1 MNAIQHM
8 ILTATAAGALAMAP
22 AASALPLAITGGAFM
37 PGSGYG
43 VDPQENGATL
53 LDVRFSTSGFA
64 VQNFSLNN
72 VGDYFTFKFG
82 TVDFRE
88 TDAGNGSNAGIRAH
102 ETDHLDV
109 MARLV
114 FADGT
119 GIVAEIAA
127 AGTAIPGLIGDPA
140 ADYLLAWDPV
150 TVDIGQGGKLEIALA
165 PLSFSGNGLQDQMAT
180 VTLLSLPEASHGQ
193 AVPEP
198 ATLSLLALGLL
209 GIAAARSKPSNT

>member
-8 ILTATAAGALAMAP
+8 ILTVSAATALVMAP
-22 AASALPLAITGGAFM
+22 AASALPLSITSGAFM

-43 VDPQENGATL
+43 VDSQENGATL

-64 VQNFSLNN
+64 VQDFRLDN

-102 ETDHLDV
+102 ETDYLDV
-109 MARLV
+109 MARLI
-114 FADGT
+114 FAGGP
-119 GIVAEIAA
+119 GIVADIAA

-140 ADYLLAWDPV
+140 ADYLLAWDPL
-150 TVDIGQGGKLEIALA
+150 TVDIGQGGKLEIAFA

-180 VTLLSLPEASHGQ
+180 VTLLSLPQASHGQ

-209 GIAAARSKPSNT
+209 GFAVARGKSSKA

>member
-8 ILTATAAGALAMAP
+8 ILTVSAASALVMAP
-22 AASALPLAITGGAFM
+22 AASALPLSITGGAFM

-43 VDPQENGATL
+43 VDSQENGATL

-64 VQNFSLNN
+64 VQNFSLNH

-82 TVDFRE
+82 TVDFLE
-88 TDAGNGSNAGIRAH
+88 MDAGNGSNAGVRAH

-109 MARLV
+109 LARLI
-114 FADGT
+114 FAGGP
-119 GIVAEIAA
+119 GIVADIAA

-140 ADYLLAWDPV
+140 ADYFLAWDPV
-150 TVDIGQGGKLEIALA
+150 TVDIGLGGKLGIALA
-165 PLSFSGNGLQDQMAT
+165 PLSFSGNGLQEQMAT
-180 VTLLSLPEASHGQ
+180 VTLLSLPETSRGQ

-209 GIAAARSKPSNT
+209 GIAAARSKSSNT